1 MYCLFLNKHLIVETM
16 NYQIG
21 NRCKILITKK
31 IADSLSKSEEKELL
45 QYMVSN
51 KSAILY
57 FTELKNVCD
66 KIEILGLAAIIKND
80 KTEAWERLIKS
91 LK

>member
-1 MYCLFLNKHLIVETM
+1 MDH
-16 NYQIG
+16 QIG

-31 IADSLSKSEEKELL
+31 IADSLSKREEKELL
-45 QYMVSN
+45 HCMISN
-51 KSAILY
+51 KSAKLY
-57 FTELKNVCD
+57 FIELKNVWD
-66 KIEILGLAAIIKND
+66 KIEILGLTSILKID